1 MAAEKLKRE
10 LGFRDVVLFYIVS
23 GLSLRWIATAAAS
36 GQSAIVVWLLA
47 WCGFFLPLAGCV
59 LELSSR
65 YPQEGG
71 LYVWTRE
78 AYGEFAAFMAGWTYW
93 MSNLPYFAAVLYFAA
108 SSLLFAIPRGEHL
121 ADTNIYFLLFTVS
134 MLALITVLNVL
145 GLNLGKWLNNLG
157 AVGMALPIL
166 ILIGLGW
173 LSFSRF
179 GSATQF
185 TMAGIVPHAHV
196 KDLVFWSTIFF
207 AFGGVET
214 VSFMGE
220 EVKNPRRVI
229 PRSLLVAGVIITLGY
244 LAGTVA
250 MLAAL
255 PSSSIS
261 GLGGFMTAI
270 DFLCHRLGLGPVVA
284 PIAILVAI
292 SSVGAAAAYLTATA
306 RLPFVAGIDHYLP
319 PVFGRIHPRWKTP
332 YVAVIS
338 YGLAGMLFGLLSQA
352 GNQRQRRLRHVGQH
366 GCHRLLHPL
375 SLPLCLNDPP
385 ARTAVSTRCDPLA
398 MGKTTGHPASLPGIL
413 LHHGRDC
420 PRFISGGRRAQ
431 PIRCAVQDSRHDMR
445 ALASGGGHLPP
456 RPPLDRASST
466 SPLDKAHLSASGCQN
481 QQARGILS
489 RGTYQW
495 AFTAIRCFP
504 TGGRGFPIAPC
515 STRRKWS
522 ILPGGLFLGDSRSM
536 E

>member
-71 LYVWTRE
+71 LYIWTRE

-108 SSLLFAIPRGEHL
+108 SSLLFATPRGQHL
-121 ADTNIYFLLFTVS
+121 ADTRIYFLLFTVS

-145 GLNLGKWLNNLG
+145 GLNRGKWLNNLG
-157 AVGMALPIL
+157 AVGMGLPVL
-166 ILIGLGW
+166 ILIALGW

-207 AFGGVET
+207 AFGGLET

-220 EVKNPRRVI
+220 EIKNPRRVV
-229 PRSLLVAGVIITLGY
+229 PRSLLVAGVVITLGY

-250 MLAAL
+250 MLVAL

-270 DFLCHRLGLGPVVA
+270 DFLCHRLGVGAVIAPV
-284 PIAILVAI
+284 AILVAI
-292 SSVGAAAAYLTATA
+292 SNVGAAAAYLTATA
-306 RLPFVAGIDHYLP
+306 RLPFVAGINHYLP
-319 PVFGRIHPRWKTP
+319 SIFGRIHPRWKTP
-332 YVAVIS
+332 YISLIS

-352 GNQRQRRLRHVGQH
+352 GTSVKGAYDVLVSMTVITYFIPYLFLFAAMIRLQGRPSAPDVI
-366 GCHRLLHPL
+366 RLPWGKRL
-375 SLPLCLNDPP
+375 
-385 ARTAVSTRCDPLA
+385 AIPLA
-398 MGKTTGHPASLPGIL
+398 CLGFFSTMAAIILALFPAEDERNPSAALFKIVAMTCVL
-413 LHHGRDC
+413 LFAGVAVY
-420 PRFISGGRRAQ
+420 RRGQRSKEQAAAQ
-431 PIRCAVQDSRHDMR
+431 
-445 ALASGGGHLPP
+445 AL
-456 RPPLDRASST
+456 ST
-466 SPLDKAHLSASGCQN
+466 NLS
-481 QQARGILS
+481 
-489 RGTYQW
+489 
-495 AFTAIRCFP
+495 
-504 TGGRGFPIAPC
+504 
-515 STRRKWS
+515 
-522 ILPGGLFLGDSRSM
+522 
-536 E
+536 

>member
-10 LGFRDVVLFYIVS
+10 LGFRDVILFYIVS

-78 AYGEFAAFMAGWTYW
+78 AYGDFSAFMAAWSYW

-108 SSLLFAIPRGEHL
+108 SSLLFATPRGQYL
-121 ADTNIYFLLFTVS
+121 ADANIYFLLFTVS
-134 MLALITVLNVL
+134 MLALITLLNVL

-166 ILIGLGW
+166 ILIALAF
-173 LSFSRF
+173 LSYSRF

-185 TMAGIVPHAHV
+185 TLAGVVPHAHV

-214 VSFMGE
+214 VSFMGDE
-220 EVKNPRRVI
+220 IKNPRRVI
-229 PRSLLVAGVIITLGY
+229 PRSLLVAGAVITVGY

-250 MLAAL
+250 MLVAL

-270 DFLCHRLGLGPVVA
+270 DFLCRRLGVGVMVA
-284 PIAILVAI
+284 PIALLVAI
-292 SSVGAAAAYLTATA
+292 SNVGAAAAYLTSTA
-306 RLPFVAGIDHYLP
+306 RLPFVAGINHYLP
-319 PVFGRIHPRWKTP
+319 SVFGRIHPRWKTP

-338 YGLAGMLFGLLSQA
+338 YGLAGILFGLLSQA
-352 GNQRQRRLRHVGQH
+352 GTSVKGAYDMLVSMAVITYFIPYLYLFAAMIRLHGRPSPPDAIRLPWGRRL
-366 GCHRLLHPL
+366 
-375 SLPLCLNDPP
+375 
-385 ARTAVSTRCDPLA
+385 AIPLA
-398 MGKTTGHPASLPGIL
+398 CLGFFSTMAAIILALFPAEDERNPGAALFKIVAMTCVL
-413 LHHGRDC
+413 LLAGVAVY
-420 PRFISGGRRAQ
+420 RRGQRSIERAAAQ
-431 PIRCAVQDSRHDMR
+431 G
-445 ALASGGGHLPP
+445 L
-456 RPPLDRASST
+456 ST
-466 SPLDKAHLSASGCQN
+466 NL
-481 QQARGILS
+481 
-489 RGTYQW
+489 T
-495 AFTAIRCFP
+495 
-504 TGGRGFPIAPC
+504 
-515 STRRKWS
+515 
-522 ILPGGLFLGDSRSM
+522 
-536 E
+536 